1 MMNIQIRDSQNR
13 AWTRDVPD
21 QMKEVFTGYKTR
33 HNYYREAPYI
43 SGEYIVYRIDND
55 PYLPTYIAKIADIP
69 RLDHNG
75 NSAFG
80 VNIGIPEEISI
91 GQRNNLANNIIITR
105 EIHNVIHKTPIIS
118 MNDISV
124 FIVDNRDMGRP
135 NWLPCRD
142 YQAWAF
148 RDFMYDETSPIKKSY
163 MSPHSSH
170 LAFSSNIDNQNVVSI
185 DLPGLPPNIIFN
197 ISRNDN
203 NSIYYERNDTS
214 NSRVRICDNE
224 YARNGYLGFFTRLTM
239 DLGMIVI
246 PPVLSTTHHI
256 NILSTSHISA
266 PEDTNDELKQCIL
279 CCKYK
284 VNAKFSPCEHTICCS
299 VCYSKLSVNKCP
311 VCRADI
317 LRVMNI

>member
-1 MMNIQIRDSQNR
+1 MNIHIRDSQSGT
-13 AWTRDVPD
+13 WTRDVPD

-33 HNYYREAPYI
+33 HNSYRETPYI

-55 PYLPTYIAKIADIP
+55 PYLPTYITKIADIP

-75 NSAFG
+75 NSA
-80 VNIGIPEEISI
+80 
-91 GQRNNLANNIIITR
+91 NNITITR
-105 EIHNVIHKTPIIS
+105 EIHNVIHKTPIMT

-124 FIVDNRDMGRP
+124 FIVDNRDMSRP

-163 MSPHSSH
+163 MSPHSSY
-170 LAFSSNIDNQNVVSI
+170 LAFSSNINSQNVVSI
-185 DLPGLPPNIIFN
+185 DLPGLPQNIIFN

-203 NSIYYERNDTS
+203 NSVYYERNDTS

-239 DLGMIVI
+239 DPGMFVI
-246 PPVLSTTHHI
+246 PIVSSATHDSKI
-256 NILSTSHISA
+256 ISTSHISA
-266 PEDTNDELKQCIL
+266 PEETNDESKQCIL

-284 VNAKFSPCEHTICCS
+284 VNAKFSPCQHTICCS
-299 VCYSKLSVNKCP
+299 ICYSKLTVKNCP
-311 VCRADI
+311 ICRADI

>member
-13 AWTRDVPD
+13 AWTRDVPAD
-21 QMKEVFTGYKTR
+21 IKDAFTGYKTR
-33 HNYYREAPYI
+33 QHYYREIPYI
-43 SGEYIVYRIDND
+43 LGEYIVYRIDND

-69 RLDHNG
+69 RLDHNV
-75 NSAFG
+75 NS
-80 VNIGIPEEISI
+80 
-91 GQRNNLANNIIITR
+91 ANNITITR
-105 EIHNVIHKTPIIS
+105 EIHNVIHKTLIIS

-135 NWLPCRD
+135 NWLSCRD

-170 LAFSSNIDNQNVVSI
+170 LAFSSNIDSQNVVSI

-224 YARNGYLGFFTRLTM
+224 YARNGYLGVFTRLTM

-266 PEDTNDELKQCIL
+266 PEDTNDESKQCIL

-311 VCRADI
+311 VCRAEI

>member
-1 MMNIQIRDSQNR
+1 MMNIQIRDSR
-13 AWTRDVPD
+13 SDGSWTHDVPAD
-21 QMKEVFTGYKTR
+21 IKDAFTGYKTR
-33 HNYYREAPYI
+33 QHYYREIPYI
-43 SGEYIVYRIDND
+43 LGEYIVYRIDND

-69 RLDHNG
+69 RLDHNV
-75 NSAFG
+75 NS
-80 VNIGIPEEISI
+80 
-91 GQRNNLANNIIITR
+91 ANNITITR

-170 LAFSSNIDNQNVVSI
+170 LAFSSNIDSQNVVSI

-266 PEDTNDELKQCIL
+266 PEDTNDESKQCIL

-284 VNAKFSPCEHTICCS
+284 VNAKFSPCEHTNCCS